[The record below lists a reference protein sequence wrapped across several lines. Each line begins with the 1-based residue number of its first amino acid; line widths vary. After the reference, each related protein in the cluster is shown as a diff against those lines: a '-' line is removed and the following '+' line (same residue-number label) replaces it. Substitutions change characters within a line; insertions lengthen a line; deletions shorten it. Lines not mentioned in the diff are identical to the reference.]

1 MQLKISCLLLS
12 IQEIAKDIRFKLEWL
27 SCISVAVEKKYYLAF
42 NQFESDLYKSPC
54 TATPTV
60 PDSIKDCCLYG
71 LIKCTVTKGAAINF
85 HV

>member
-1 MQLKISCLLLS
+1 MIEAENQLSAVKYTRKS
-12 IQEIAKDIRFKLEWL
+12 KDIRFKLESL
-27 SCISVAVEKKYYLAF
+27 SVSVAVELMYYLAF
-42 NQFESDLYKSPC
+42 NQFERDLYKSLC
-54 TATPTV
+54 AATPTV